1 MFESLI
7 NYVRVVV
14 PTSMESVLLAIG
26 AAVGTWISIGVGGFD
41 DSFVVLCMF
50 MLADILT
57 GSRAAWKRGK
67 FKTKIAAQGFF
78 KKIFVVFAV
87 MLCEGVDVALHVN
100 FMRDACVMA
109 YVVIEALSICE
120 NVDRLGYG
128 KLIPPFI
135 RRGLEQVRDQK
146 QARFGGKVNADTSST
161 QE

>member
-1 MFESLI
+1 MSESLI

-41 DSFVVLCMF
+41 DSFIVLCMF

-57 GSRAAWKRGK
+57 GSRAAWKRKK
-67 FKTKIAAQGFF
+67 FKTKIAAQGLF

-100 FMRDACVMA
+100 FTRDACVMA

-128 KLIPPFI
+128 KLIPTFI

-146 QARFGGKVNADTSST
+146 QARFEKGISNNENSN
-161 QE
+161 